1 MLAWFAALWMAAGM
15 LGFAPAALA
24 ADFPDAKVMFE
35 SGKAEVAADT
45 ADSMKA
51 VADFLAANADA
62 KVQLSG
68 FADNSG
74 SLEVNKELAKQRA
87 FILQRIKERSE

>member
-1 MLAWFAALWMAAGM
+1 MKKMLAWFAALLTVVGM

-35 SGKAEVAADT
+35 SGKAEVPADAA
-45 ADSMKA
+45 AAVKA
-51 VADFLAANADA
+51 VADFLGATADA

-68 FADNSG
+68 FVDNSG
-74 SLEVNKELAKQRA
+74 TPEANKELAKQRA
-87 FILQRIKERSE
+87 SPCATR